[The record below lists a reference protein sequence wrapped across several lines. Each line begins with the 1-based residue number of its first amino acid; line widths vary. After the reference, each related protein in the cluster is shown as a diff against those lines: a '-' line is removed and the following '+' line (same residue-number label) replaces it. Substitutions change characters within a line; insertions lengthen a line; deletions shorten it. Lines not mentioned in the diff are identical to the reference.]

1 MKKIT
6 DGLLVGF
13 AWLSAATVTAAAV
26 VLLGFLLWRGF
37 ASINLQ
43 LFFGETYWLDA
54 VRGGAPVFDGIWP
67 ALLGTFYLV
76 FLSSLLA
83 LPVGIASGVYMAEYA
98 PGRVRSWLGFAV
110 DLLAGTPSI
119 VMGLFGFALILLL
132 RKTFLPQAGTC
143 LFLASLC
150 IALLVLP
157 YVIRTTQ
164 TAIEAIPQH
173 LRLLGPACGLSRLQT
188 VQQILLPVSSRG
200 ILSGAILAMG
210 RAAEDTAVI
219 LLTGVVA
226 QAGMPSSLWDR
237 FEALPFRI
245 YYLAAEHQTRQ
256 QLDQGFATSLVLLV
270 LTSVLFLIAF
280 MLQRRFEKRWKI
292 S

>member
-6 DGLLVGF
+6 DRLLVGF

-26 VLLGFLLWRGF
+26 VLLGFLFWRGF
-37 ASINLQ
+37 AGIDLQ

-54 VRGGAPVFDGIWP
+54 VRRGAPVFGGIWP

-164 TAIEAIPQH
+164 TALEAIPQH

-226 QAGMPSSLWDR
+226 QTGMPSSLWDR